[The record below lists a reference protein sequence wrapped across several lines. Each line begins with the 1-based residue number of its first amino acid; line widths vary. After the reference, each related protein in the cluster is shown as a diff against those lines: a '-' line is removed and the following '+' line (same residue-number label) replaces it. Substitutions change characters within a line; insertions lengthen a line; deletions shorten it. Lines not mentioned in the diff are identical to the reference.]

1 MDEMTQDFGNV
12 VTVVLWLL
20 GAMALA
26 LFVVALWLGQRR
38 MRLHG
43 ARRALVL
50 TNLMVLANAGSVAM
64 MVLSDARFPENP
76 WQWLVVFVTGPG
88 LAGYA
93 LGTTLGLLRR

>member
-50 TNLMVLANAGSVAM
+50 TNLMVL
-64 MVLSDARFPENP
+64 SDARFPENP